1 MDTHW
6 IQDWQYKIKHANDRS
21 HSRIRTWEETVH
33 SEGGTLVFCVSPQA
47 GVESLVPLG
56 FRFGDSRPWYIYIN
70 SSSGAHLT
78 STQPLTQ
85 NKHVEKLTSLS
96 CRNPD
101 ERDETKSHPHPLS
114 LFLKHTYGL
123 SVQHTA
129 LFCLFEVVWV
139 TSAYITCWWQS
150 EGWQEVI
157 HIRYVFKRSTMT

>member
-33 SEGGTLVFCVSPQA
+33 H
-47 GVESLVPLG
+47 SLG
-56 FRFGDSRPWYIYIN
+56 EPWYIYIN

-85 NKHVEKLTSLS
+85 NKHVEKLTISLS
-96 CRNPD
+96 RRNPD

-157 HIRYVFKRSTMT
+157 HIRYVFKRNTMT